1 MWTHPTK
8 ISHTVAEPRSTHSF
22 LKNEILSDAPNPVR
36 RKVEEPAPLLRGPL
50 PPDLGL
56 AIMIVLSF
64 HAGRNNTISRGDL
77 CAELKDLR
85 ISDRQLREQIK
96 QLRRSG
102 HLIGSAAGGNGGY
115 YLITTPD
122 ELEEFLSTEFLAKI
136 DDMRQTIEAMTNAA
150 SQRWGPAS
158 IQLRML

>member
-1 MWTHPTK
+1 MT
-8 ISHTVAEPRSTHSF
+8 EPRPTYSVS
-22 LKNEILSDAPNPVR
+22 
-36 RKVEEPAPLLRGPL
+36 L

-64 HAGRNNTISRGDL
+64 HVGRYNTISRANL
-77 CAELKDLR
+77 CAELNHLQ

-102 HLIGSAAGGNGGY
+102 HLIGSLSGENGGY

-122 ELEEFLSTEFLAKI
+122 DLHEFLRREYQAKI
-136 DDMRQTIEAMTNAA
+136 DDMRQTVEAMTNAA

>member
-8 ISHTVAEPRSTHSF
+8 ISPTVTEPRSTYS
-22 LKNEILSDAPNPVR
+22 V
-36 RKVEEPAPLLRGPL
+36 PL
-50 PPDLGL
+50 PPDIGL

-64 HAGRNNTISRGDL
+64 HAGRHNTISRGDL

-102 HLIGSAAGGNGGY
+102 HLIGSAAGENGGY
-115 YLITTPD
+115 YLITTPE
-122 ELEEFLSTEFLAKI
+122 ELEEFLRTEYQAKI
-136 DDMRQTIEAMTNAA
+136 DDMRQTVEAMTNAA

-158 IQLRML
+158 IQLRIL

>member
-1 MWTHPTK
+1 
-8 ISHTVAEPRSTHSF
+8 VAEPRSTYRV
-22 LKNEILSDAPNPVR
+22 LKNEILSEAPNPVR
-36 RKVEEPAPLLRGPL
+36 RKVEGAL

-56 AIMIVLSF
+56 SIMIVLSF
-64 HAGRNNTISRGDL
+64 HAGRHNTISNGDL

-85 ISDRQLREQIK
+85 ISDHQLREQIK

-102 HLIGSAAGGNGGY
+102 HLIGSAAGENGGY
-115 YLITTPD
+115 YLITTPE
-122 ELEEFLSTEFLAKI
+122 ELQEFLRTEYQAKI
-136 DDMRQTIEAMTNAA
+136 DDMRQTVESMTNAA

>member
-8 ISHTVAEPRSTHSF
+8 TSHTVTEPRSTYS
-22 LKNEILSDAPNPVR
+22 V
-36 RKVEEPAPLLRGPL
+36 PL

-56 AIMIVLSF
+56 SIMIILSF
-64 HAGRNNTISRGDL
+64 SAGRRNTISRGDL

-102 HLIGSAAGGNGGY
+102 HLIGSAAGENGGY

-122 ELEEFLSTEFLAKI
+122 ELQEFLRTEFQAKI
-136 DDMRQTIEAMTNAA
+136 DDMRQTVEAMTNAA

>member
-1 MWTHPTK
+1 MT
-8 ISHTVAEPRSTHSF
+8 EPRPTYSVS
-22 LKNEILSDAPNPVR
+22 
-36 RKVEEPAPLLRGPL
+36 L

-64 HAGRNNTISRGDL
+64 HVGRYNTISRANL
-77 CAELKDLR
+77 CAELNHLQ

-102 HLIGSAAGGNGGY
+102 HLIGSLSGENGGY

-122 ELEEFLSTEFLAKI
+122 DLHEFLRREYQAKI
-136 DDMRQTIEAMTNAA
+136 SNMRQTVEAMTKAA
-150 SQRWGPAS
+150 SQRWGSES

>member
-1 MWTHPTK
+1 MT
-8 ISHTVAEPRSTHSF
+8 EPRATYS
-22 LKNEILSDAPNPVR
+22 V
-36 RKVEEPAPLLRGPL
+36 PL

-64 HAGRNNTISRGDL
+64 HVGRYNTISRANL
-77 CAELKDLR
+77 CAELNHLQ

-102 HLIGSAAGGNGGY
+102 HLIGSLSGENGGY

-122 ELEEFLSTEFLAKI
+122 DLHEFLRREYQAKI
-136 DDMRQTIEAMTNAA
+136 DDMRQTVEAMTRAA

>member
-1 MWTHPTK
+1 MT
-8 ISHTVAEPRSTHSF
+8 EPRVTYSVS
-22 LKNEILSDAPNPVR
+22 
-36 RKVEEPAPLLRGPL
+36 L

-64 HAGRNNTISRGDL
+64 HVGRYNTISRANL
-77 CAELKDLR
+77 CAELNHLQ

-102 HLIGSAAGGNGGY
+102 HLIGSLSGENGGY

-122 ELEEFLSTEFLAKI
+122 DLHEFLRREYQAKI
-136 DDMRQTIEAMTNAA
+136 DDMRQTVEAMTRAA

>member
-8 ISHTVAEPRSTHSF
+8 TSHTVAEPRSTFSI
-22 LKNEILSDAPNPVR
+22 LKNEILSEAPNPVR
-36 RKVEEPAPLLRGPL
+36 RKVEGPL

-56 AIMIVLSF
+56 SIMIVLSF
-64 HAGRNNTISRGDL
+64 HAGRHNSISRGDL

-85 ISDRQLREQIK
+85 ISERQLREQIK

-102 HLIGSAAGGNGGY
+102 HLIGSAAGEYGGY
-115 YLITTPD
+115 YLITTPE
-122 ELEEFLSTEFLAKI
+122 ELQEFLHTEFQAKI
-136 DDMRQTIEAMTNAA
+136 DDIRQTVEAMTKAA
-150 SQRWGPAS
+150 SQRWGPDS

>member
-1 MWTHPTK
+1 MT
-8 ISHTVAEPRSTHSF
+8 EPRPTYSVS
-22 LKNEILSDAPNPVR
+22 
-36 RKVEEPAPLLRGPL
+36 L

-64 HAGRNNTISRGDL
+64 HVGRYNTISRANL
-77 CAELKDLR
+77 CAELNHLQ

-102 HLIGSAAGGNGGY
+102 HLIGSLSGENGGY

-122 ELEEFLSTEFLAKI
+122 DLHEFLRREYQAKI
-136 DDMRQTIEAMTNAA
+136 DDMRQTVEAMTRAA

>member
-1 MWTHPTK
+1 MT
-8 ISHTVAEPRSTHSF
+8 EPRATYS
-22 LKNEILSDAPNPVR
+22 V
-36 RKVEEPAPLLRGPL
+36 PL

-64 HAGRNNTISRGDL
+64 HVGRHNTISRANL
-77 CAELKDLR
+77 CAELNHLK
-85 ISDRQLREQIK
+85 ISDRELREQIK

-102 HLIGSAAGGNGGY
+102 HLIGSLSGENGGY

-122 ELEEFLSTEFLAKI
+122 DLQEFFRREYQAKI
-136 DDMRQTIEAMTNAA
+136 NDMRQTVEAMTKTA
-150 SQRWGPAS
+150 SQRWGPDS